1 MFVPLQPDE
10 RIVVLDVLRGFALF
24 GILVVNMK
32 AFDLPWSAWAMQPKP
47 FQGSVDQA
55 FEFMKALLFSGKAN
69 AIFSLLFGVG
79 MALQLQRAAA
89 RGGDMVPMYLRRLA
103 VLFVIGAVHAVLV
116 WHGDVL
122 HVYAVLGLL
131 LLLLRDVSDR
141 GIFALVGLLLVA
153 PVIRGAWSLVTQ
165 EPPLHPVSYYEALAH
180 TQLRVFSQ
188 GTYGEQIL
196 ARLGEYYEGYIE
208 ATPRLQGEIWF
219 YASIAV
225 TMLLGFV
232 AGRRRLFAD
241 VQAHAAAFRRAARWG
256 LGLGLGIAVGYAVL
270 RAIQPAPTGQ
280 PTLSGFFMGFAFNLH
295 RPLLCVGYVAG
306 LALLFQR
313 VRWRRVLLPLASAG
327 SMPLSNYLLQS
338 LICTTLF
345 YSHGFA
351 LFGQVGPALGF
362 VITLM
367 IFAVQLVI
375 SRLWLARYRYG
386 PLEWLWRGAAYGEL
400 PALRRR

>member
-1 MFVPLQPDE
+1 M
-10 RIVVLDVLRGFALF
+10 LDVLRGFALF
-24 GILVVNMK
+24 GILVMNMK
-32 AFDLPWSAWAMQPKP
+32 AFDMPWASWALQPKP
-47 FQGSVDQA
+47 FQGPVDRA
-55 FEFMKALLFSGKAN
+55 FEFMMSTLFAGKAN

-79 MALQLQRAAA
+79 MALQLRRAAD

-103 VLFVIGAVHAVLV
+103 VLFLIGAGHAVLV

-122 HVYAVLGLL
+122 HVYALLGLL
-131 LLLLRDVSDR
+131 LLAMRRVPDR
-141 GIFALVGLLLVA
+141 WIFALIGLLLVA
-153 PVIRGAWSLVTQ
+153 PVARGAWSLIVD
-165 EPPLHPVSYYEALAH
+165 EPPLHPVAHYEALAH
-180 TQLRVFSQ
+180 AHMRVFKA
-188 GTYGEQIL
+188 GTYVEQIL
-196 ARLGEYYEGYIE
+196 ARLGEYYEGYVE
-208 ATPRLQGEIWF
+208 ATPRLQGEILF

-241 VQAHAAAFRRAARWG
+241 VQAHAAAFRRAAWWC
-256 LGLGLGIAVGYAVL
+256 LGLGLGIAIGFAAL
-270 RAIQPAPTGQ
+270 RAIQPPPTGH
-280 PTLSGFFMGFAFNLH
+280 PTLSGFVMGVAFNLH

-313 VRWRRVLLPLASAG
+313 ERARRVLLPLASAG

-351 LFGQVGPALGF
+351 LFGSVGPALGF
-362 VITLM
+362 AITVT
-367 IFAVQLVI
+367 IFAFQLVI
-375 SRLWLARYRYG
+375 SRMWLARFRFG

-400 PALRRR
+400 PRLRR